1 MQKWQR
7 KFLFWTFFLIFL
19 IVGPSLLLYSHGYRF
34 DLEKR
39 EIVQTGGLFIKALP
53 KQAEVYINGKFIK
66 KTDFVFGSLFIQNL
80 LPKKYEI
87 EIKKEGFFSWKKNLK
102 IKEKM
107 VTEAKNI
114 FLFPSDLTF
123 ELIDSGIENF
133 YFSPDGKKII
143 LVTKDKDGS
152 WSLKLYELEKKAK
165 SHLVSEKNLSSS
177 GAKIINLE
185 FGESDKSLKL
195 VAGIEEKI
203 EIFNLDFSSAA
214 PKLTKIEKEKT
225 DEKILSRKKNE
236 KDLYVLDKEGNLFKN
251 EQKINILPLPIE
263 KETEYFI
270 ESVTKNI
277 ILISQGQDNEK
288 TFFLF
293 DSESGTFEKVFENG
307 TGFAFSPDK
316 KKMAF
321 FSQFEIWI
329 FFLEK
334 EGEDLDKNT
343 GDKKMLLRLS
353 KGVEGIF
360 WFNSYYLFFVSE
372 DKIKVTETDMR
383 DIINIAEIA
392 KFNKPKI
399 FWNTFDKKLYVLD
412 KDLLYQAFLF

>member
-19 IVGPSLLLYSHGYRF
+19 IIGPNLLLYLQGYRF
-34 DLEKR
+34 DFEKR
-39 EIVQTGGLFIKALP
+39 KIVKTGGLFIKTLP
-53 KQAEVYINGKFIK
+53 KEAEIYINRKFIK

-87 EIKKEGFFSWKKNLK
+87 EIKKEGFFSWKKNLEV
-102 IKEKM
+102 KEQI

-123 ELIDSGIENF
+123 KIIDSGIENF

-143 LVTKDKDGS
+143 LLTKDGEGA
-152 WSLKLYELEKKAK
+152 WSLKLYDVEKKVK
-165 SHLVSEKNLSSS
+165 SHLVSEKNLSPS
-177 GAKIINLE
+177 GAKFINLE
-185 FGESDKSLKL
+185 FEQNEKLLKL
-195 VAGIEEKI
+195 VTEIQEKS
-203 EIFNLDFSSAA
+203 EVFNLDFSSAMT
-214 PKLTKIEKEKT
+214 KLKKVEKEKT
-225 DEKILSRKKNE
+225 NEKILSIKKIE
-236 KDLYVLDKEGNLFKN
+236 RDLYVLDNEGNFFKN
-251 EQKINILPLPIE
+251 QQKINILPLPIE
-263 KETEYFI
+263 KETKYFI
-270 ESVTKNI
+270 ESGAKNI
-277 ILISQGQDNEK
+277 ILISQGQNNEK

-307 TGFAFSPDK
+307 KGFVFSPDK
-316 KKMAF
+316 KKIAF

-329 FFLEK
+329 FFLENGDK
-334 EGEDLDKNT
+334 LEKNT
-343 GDKKMLLRLS
+343 GEKKMLLRLS
-353 KGVEGIF
+353 KEVEGVF

-372 DKIKVTETDMR
+372 GKIKVAETDMR
-383 DIINIAEIA
+383 DTINIAEIA

-412 KDLLYQAFLF
+412 KDFLYQAPLF